1 MWCVAVV
8 TGKRYRDVKIGDCN
22 LIALIDTGRELTLTG
37 MNRYVKIEAPKFDE
51 VRLKDVQRT
60 E

>member
-1 MWCVAVV
+1 M
-8 TGKRYRDVKIGDCN
+8 
-22 LIALIDTGRELTLTG
+22 IALIDTGRELTLTG

-51 VRLKDVQRT
+51 VRLKGVQRT